1 MGISAPGIGSN
12 LDVNGIVTQLM
23 SIEQRPLT
31 VLQEKQSSYKSQISE
46 YGTLKSQLSTLQSAA
61 TTLKDPSSFNIYQA
75 KAVDASGQTTS
86 AISATTD
93 TFANEGTYNIK
104 INQLAQSAKMITSN
118 VADKTAATYGQA
130 GTTIEVDFGTASG
143 SFAATNDS
151 SGNSRKLTVTL
162 NGPTSL
168 EGIRDAI
175 NSAAKNYNGD
185 VKTNQMTASILNDG
199 SSNPYRLTVASNT
212 SGASNN
218 IKITVNNDDAGNA
231 LSGLLNYDPTSAG
244 DTAKK
249 IQNGQDATMT
259 IDNTVNISSSTNT
272 FTDAI
277 QGVTIKAAKADP
289 TAAYTMTVSRDNSA
303 IQKNLQTFVDAYNTV
318 QETLSSTS
326 SPLASDNT
334 LLSIQSNLSNILNQ
348 PSGSGSTSVQ
358 YLVDIG
364 IQRDKY
370 GKLSIAD
377 SSKLNKALDQN
388 FTDVVNMF
396 TNTTSGFA
404 YNAYN
409 TLYQV
414 VGYDGMIDTRTKG
427 LNQMVKD
434 NQSQQDAL
442 QLRLAQTEKNLR
454 SQYAKLDATL
464 GTMNQTS
471 TYLAAQLARLG

>member
-1 MGISAPGIGSN
+1 MAITASGIGSN

-23 SIEQRPLT
+23 SIEKRPMT
-31 VLQEKQSSYKSQISE
+31 VLQQKQSSYESQISA

-61 TTLKDPSSFNIYQA
+61 TTLKDTSSFNIYQA

-93 TFANEGTYNIK
+93 TFANAGTYNIK

-185 VKTNQMTASILNDG
+185 VTTNQMTASILNDG
-199 SSNPYRLTVASNT
+199 SSNPYRLTVTSNT

-259 IDNTVNISSSTNT
+259 IDNTVNVSSSTNT

-277 QGVTIKAAKADP
+277 QGVTIKATKADP

-318 QETLSSTS
+318 QSTLSSGGALS
-326 SPLASDNT
+326 NDNT
-334 LLSIQSNLSNILNQ
+334 LLSVQSNLSNILNN
-348 PSGSGSTSVQ
+348 PSGGGSGSIK

-404 YNAYN
+404 TSAYNA
-409 TLYQV
+409 LKQV
-414 VGYDGMIDTRTKG
+414 VGYDGTIDIRTKG
-427 LNQMVKD
+427 LNEMVKD
-434 NQSQQDAL
+434 NKSQQNAL
-442 QLRLAQTEKNLR
+442 QLRLDQIEKNLR
-454 SQYAKLDATL
+454 SQYSKLDATL
-464 GTMNQTS
+464 GSMNQTS
-471 TYLAAQLARLG
+471 TYLAAQLSRLG